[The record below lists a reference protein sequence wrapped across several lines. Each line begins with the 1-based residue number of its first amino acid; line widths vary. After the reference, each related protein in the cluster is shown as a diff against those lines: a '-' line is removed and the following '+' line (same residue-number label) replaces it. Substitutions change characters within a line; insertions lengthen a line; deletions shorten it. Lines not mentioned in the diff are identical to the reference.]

1 MEELQSSEKTAK
13 GREGP
18 EGEKELYQE
27 AEAAL
32 KKMAPAEELTKLA
45 RDPSSE
51 DEVPE
56 KVLKARL
63 VHATQLE
70 GLVLEVELGEFR

>member
-1 MEELQSSEKTAK
+1 M
-13 GREGP
+13 
-18 EGEKELYQE
+18 
-27 AEAAL
+27 

-56 KVLKARL
+56 EALKARL